1 MAKVVKDGM
10 VQTNV
15 RLSEFADKKLKALAK
30 ADDITIGAFIEK
42 MLDSYS
48 EPSKPSNLASGVSD
62 DWRSAVAELSGR
74 LLALESRFEASRAEG
89 KGMYMPADKVAY
101 VADLTACEPVQSV
114 EAETVE
120 PVAAETVEAGAG
132 KKQKLTDDELDV
144 LVSKYLA
151 EANGVASDAIKA
163 MQRDGCSC
171 QRNRFF
177 ASKQRLQKG

>member
-1 MAKVVKDGM
+1 MAKVVKDGV
-10 VQTNV
+10 VQTNI
-15 RLSEFADKKLKALAK
+15 RLSESADKKLARLAK
-30 ADDITIGAFIEK
+30 EADLTLGAFIEK

-74 LLALESRFEASRAEG
+74 LLALESRFEAIGAEG

-101 VADLTACEPVQSV
+101 VADLTACEPVRSV

-120 PVAAETVEAGAG
+120 PVAVETVEAGAG

-144 LVSKYLA
+144 LVSIYLA
-151 EANGVASDAIKA
+151 EANGLASDAIKA

>member
-1 MAKVVKDGM
+1 MAKVVKDGV
-10 VQTNV
+10 VQTNI
-15 RLSEFADKKLKALAK
+15 RLSESADKKLARLAK
-30 ADDITIGAFIEK
+30 EADLTLGAFIEK

-74 LLALESRFEASRAEG
+74 LLALESRFEAIGAEG

-120 PVAAETVEAGAG
+120 PVAVETVEAGAG